1 MPKIIYYDVDFTEFD
16 NMINQL
22 IVRACQNRDDLDI
35 DQIIDYFHYC
45 FEIYV
50 VINQQSLRISSQ
62 RVDTNLE
69 MLENKLSKFE
79 IPIFIKDAIREM
91 ARPMITAGTSLIMS
105 SYNSNIYLPNV
116 TMVSGKQYLK
126 SFVNN
131 KYKRLITDLMSAM
144 KLQKIY
150 WHHLEIEEI
159 DTLGFSM
166 YHDEKNLIS
175 SFTALPQFR
184 FLTVAL
190 LKHIRFNQFRLIN
203 DNGNDGAGIDSKE
216 SSPGW
221 INLDRGKKDQ
231 PPIRIDNAIEI
242 FQDTNLTNGFCV
254 YRNNGKVTINSQ
266 SLMGTKVDLRD
277 YKFNFDE
284 RFPTENKFLN
294 GSLQNQQQEGRQVHH
309 GPKKSL
315 SIFPSHNN
323 NYHYGVYK
331 KYKKNNTSIHKVT
344 KPDNYKKKDISTSK
358 VSVKV

>member
-16 NMINQL
+16 NIITQL
-22 IVRACQNRDDLDI
+22 IVETCQSHNSLDI
-35 DQIIDYFHYC
+35 HQIIDYFHYC
-45 FEIYV
+45 FEVYV
-50 VINQQSLRISSQ
+50 VVNQQSLRISSQ
-62 RVDTNLE
+62 RIDTTLE
-69 MLENKLSKFE
+69 ILESKLFMFE
-79 IPIFIKDAIREM
+79 IPVFIKDAIREM
-91 ARPMITAGTSLIMS
+91 ARPMITAKTSFGMNS
-105 SYNSNIYLPNV
+105 ANNNSNIYLPNV
-116 TMVSGKQYLK
+116 NIISGKQYLK
-126 SFVNN
+126 LFANN
-131 KYKRLITDLMSAM
+131 RYKRLINNLMSAM
-144 KLQKIY
+144 DLRKVY

-190 LKHIRFNQFRLIN
+190 LKHIRFNQFRLVN
-203 DNGNDGAGIDSKE
+203 DSEGNKSNEI
-216 SSPGW
+216 SPGW
-221 INLDRGKKDQ
+221 INLDRGMKNQ

-277 YKFNFDE
+277 YKFKFDE

-294 GSLQNQQQEGRQVHH
+294 GSLQSQQQERHH
-309 GPKKSL
+309 HPRKSL
-315 SIFPSHNN
+315 SIIPSLNN
-323 NYHYGVYK
+323 NYHYRVYK
-331 KYKKNNTSIHKVT
+331 KSNNSIHKVT

>member
-16 NMINQL
+16 NIITQL
-22 IVRACQNRDDLDI
+22 IVETCQSHNSLDI
-35 DQIIDYFHYC
+35 HQIIDYFHYC
-45 FEIYV
+45 FEVYV
-50 VINQQSLRISSQ
+50 VVNQHSLRISSQ
-62 RVDTNLE
+62 RIDTTLE
-69 MLENKLSKFE
+69 ILESKLFMFE
-79 IPIFIKDAIREM
+79 IPVFIKDAIREM
-91 ARPMITAGTSLIMS
+91 ARPMITAKTSFGMNS
-105 SYNSNIYLPNV
+105 ANNNSNIYLPNV
-116 TMVSGKQYLK
+116 NIISGKQYLK
-126 SFVNN
+126 LFANN
-131 KYKRLITDLMSAM
+131 RYKRLINNLMSAM
-144 KLQKIY
+144 DLRKVY

-190 LKHIRFNQFRLIN
+190 LKHIRFNQFRLVN
-203 DNGNDGAGIDSKE
+203 DSEGNKSNEI
-216 SSPGW
+216 SPGW
-221 INLDRGKKDQ
+221 INLDRGMKNQ

-277 YKFNFDE
+277 HKFKFDE

-294 GSLQNQQQEGRQVHH
+294 GSLQSLQQERHH
-309 GPKKSL
+309 HPRKSL
-315 SIFPSHNN
+315 SIIPSLNN
-323 NYHYGVYK
+323 NYHYRVYK
-331 KYKKNNTSIHKVT
+331 KSNNSIHKVT